1 MFNNNIYRT
10 ITSNSIKSPLP
21 TPSPPCKWFVS
32 YKKNTQNENLLIFT
46 YILIYIVLGQ
56 EGLLLSLLCPTL
68 PLAYFSNQEKVEEI
82 SKLIQSKG
90 AVPIFEGSVEVIIQI
105 YCDECG

>member
-1 MFNNNIYRT
+1 M
-10 ITSNSIKSPLP
+10 
-21 TPSPPCKWFVS
+21 
-32 YKKNTQNENLLIFT
+32 KNLIIFT

-56 EGLLLSLLCPTL
+56 EGLFFKLTLSNP
-68 PLAYFSNQEKVEEI
+68 PPGIFPNQEKVGEI
-82 SKLIQSKG
+82 NRLLQSKG